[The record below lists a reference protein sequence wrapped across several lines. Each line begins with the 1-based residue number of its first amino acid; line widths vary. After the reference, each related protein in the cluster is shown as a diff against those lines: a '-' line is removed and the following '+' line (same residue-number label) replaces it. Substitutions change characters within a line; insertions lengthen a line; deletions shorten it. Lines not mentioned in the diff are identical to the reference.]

1 MERVIF
7 FRRVILKR
15 VSQVSGSRNIR
26 ERIDSHPN
34 LWNKVA
40 KKDLV
45 KDYHRDMEEALG
57 NKHGTPNQE
66 KRHHNSSNLVLRGK
80 LREAVCLI

>member
-1 MERVIF
+1 MICMTTQCYDVPSSRIRNWYVGIILVELDGIWNFHWNMERVIF

-40 KKDLV
+40 
-45 KDYHRDMEEALG
+45 
-57 NKHGTPNQE
+57 
-66 KRHHNSSNLVLRGK
+66 
-80 LREAVCLI
+80 